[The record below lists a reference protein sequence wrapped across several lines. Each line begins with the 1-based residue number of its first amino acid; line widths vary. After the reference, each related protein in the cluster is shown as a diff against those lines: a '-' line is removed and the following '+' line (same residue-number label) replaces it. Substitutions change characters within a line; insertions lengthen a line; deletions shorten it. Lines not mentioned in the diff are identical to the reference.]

1 MFTQTSASFF
11 KKNTPNRLMAWLICA
26 YLPNL
31 PAHINNIQM
40 KALSCMTIL
49 LALHFGV
56 LAQTQDHLSK
66 YLKLNEKE
74 TRLLPF
80 KDSKEA
86 LILKLKQV
94 DLINKSREKYKAP
107 PVELDILASRMANQ
121 IAHEA
126 AQNNY
131 IGHFNLKGE
140 PPYIRYANSGGTDHV
155 TENAAAASYD
165 RPIDASSKTIA
176 QNMKLLHDAFMAE
189 KAPNDGH
196 KKACIDQFH
205 NFVGIGY
212 AVHGK
217 EFRYYEQYLDRYL
230 HFEPFDREV
239 RTKDEVTLKFKPL
252 NDKHIPYFVIVF
264 HQPVPRSMTA
274 AQIEKI
280 PSYPDYN
287 ETEHL
292 NLGPW
297 EIPQPDED
305 GLTTLK
311 LNLDKKGYY
320 YLQVFLS
327 DTPHK
332 KGGKAS
338 TEGKV
343 QASGVVIHVK

>member
-1 MFTQTSASFF
+1 
-11 KKNTPNRLMAWLICA
+11 
-26 YLPNL
+26 
-31 PAHINNIQM
+31 M
-40 KALSCMTIL
+40 KAFSCMTL
-49 LALHFGV
+49 LLTLYFGA
-56 LAQTQDHLSK
+56 LAQTQDRRLAK
-66 YLKLNEKE
+66 YIELNEKE
-74 TRLLPF
+74 TRLLSF
-80 KDSKEA
+80 KDNKEA
-86 LILKLKQV
+86 LILKLNQV
-94 DLINKSREKYKAP
+94 DLINKSRKKYKAP

-131 IGHFNLKGE
+131 SGHFNLKGE

-165 RPIDASSKTIA
+165 QSIEANSKTITE
-176 QNMKLLHDAFMAE
+176 NMKLLHDAFMAE

-212 AVHGK
+212 ALHGK

-230 HFEPFDREV
+230 HFDPFDREV
-239 RTKDEVTLKFKPL
+239 RIKDEVSLSFKPL

-274 AQIEKI
+274 AQIDKI
-280 PSYPDYN
+280 DAYHDYTDK
-287 ETEHL
+287 EYL

-297 EIPQPDED
+297 EIPHPNED
-305 GLTTLK
+305 GFTTLK
-311 LNLDKKGYY
+311 LNFDRKGYY
-320 YLQVFLS
+320 YVQIFLS

-332 KGGKAS
+332 KGGRAS
-338 TEGKV
+338 TKGKV